1 MEAKLIINNV
11 DFSGWI
17 VEDGL
22 SYSEIYRQGRDVTVL
37 DGTLYRSQIKKCGI
51 DVELVEM
58 RSSTL
63 AVLKQALIM
72 SPATVQFTAP
82 TGDTLTRS
90 MYISDQSEGVK
101 TVRGGNTYYSGISF
115 ALEEM

>member
-17 VEDGL
+17 AEDGL
-22 SYSEIYRQGRDVTVL
+22 SYSQIVRQGRDVTVL
-37 DGTLYRSQIKKCGI
+37 DGTLYRSEIIKWGI
-51 DVELVEM
+51 DVELVEL
-58 RSSTL
+58 RGSTL
-63 AVLKQALIM
+63 AVLKQAFIT
-72 SPATVQFTAP
+72 SPATVQFTTPA
-82 TGDTLTRS
+82 GDTLTRS
-90 MYISDQSEGVK
+90 MYISDQSETAK